1 MKILKDYVKFIFLQ
15 DVDVESG
22 KATLIRRILSFLFAL
37 FFSWGV
43 FYLMDRY
50 NVNIILRILLGCY
63 ATLGFFT
70 TMPAFAAQTKKED
83 KSFIDAISSFGL
95 HKSPSILIAPIYLFN
110 YCRKI
115 NKDLDWKLHC
125 FIVELKLFIF
135 LY

>member
-1 MKILKDYVKFIFLQ
+1 MKILRDYVKFIFMQ
-15 DVDVESG
+15 DVDVEPG
-22 KATLIRRILSFLFAL
+22 KAAFVIRILSFLLAA

-50 NVNIILRILLGCY
+50 NANIILRIFLGGY

-83 KSFIDAISSFGL
+83 KNLVDAISNFGL
-95 HKSPSILIAPIYLFN
+95 HNSPSILIAPIYLFN

-115 NKDLDWKLHC
+115 NKD
-125 FIVELKLFIF
+125 
-135 LY
+135 